1 MKISLTKIVNLGEV
15 ENIRIMSTHTTM
27 VLQAKL
33 YLHILF
39 YCTALHLNATL
50 MFYSKQTGDL
60 EKLASVLLC
69 VAVLCHQVNR
79 QRQINCGKSVLRYI
93 LILILFQ
100 QVLQI
105 KNQTKFAGKTFS
117 ANNMNQFSWAP
128 ASYFL
133 LQCQLSTWHDKF

>member
-1 MKISLTKIVNLGEV
+1 
-15 ENIRIMSTHTTM
+15 
-27 VLQAKL
+27 
-33 YLHILF
+33 
-39 YCTALHLNATL
+39 

-79 QRQINCGKSVLRYI
+79 QRQRQINCGKSVIRYI

-117 ANNMNQFSWAP
+117 ANNMNQFS
-128 ASYFL
+128 
-133 LQCQLSTWHDKF
+133 